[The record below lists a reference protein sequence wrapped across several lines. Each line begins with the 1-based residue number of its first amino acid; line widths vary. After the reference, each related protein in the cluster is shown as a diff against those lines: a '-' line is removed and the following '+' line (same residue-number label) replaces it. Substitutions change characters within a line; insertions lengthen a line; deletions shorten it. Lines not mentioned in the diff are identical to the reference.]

1 MIEIEFEFFILEKVE
16 HSLSS
21 LFDFFWKEERERVL
35 HLDFLQ
41 LIENLY
47 SIRFEEIQKK
57 NQVFERVCVRKVVGG
72 RDVEDAERLG
82 V

>member
-1 MIEIEFEFFILEKVE
+1 MRKRSNTLCLLF
-16 HSLSS
+16 
-21 LFDFFWKEERERVL
+21 FDFFWKKERARVL
-35 HLDFLQ
+35 HLDFFSG
-41 LIENLY
+41 LIEYLY

-57 NQVFERVCVRKVVGG
+57 IQVFERVCVRKVVGG